1 MEEHKLG
8 EINYPLNR
16 FQYFKG
22 LVFIV
27 MRGGGYPVHPKIIII
42 NDYKF
47 EESKK
52 FKNQKERV
60 RHLID

>member
-16 FQYFKG
+16 SQYFEG

-27 MRGGGYPVHPKIIII
+27 VCGGYPVHPKIIIS